1 MAEFNRSK
9 PHMNIGTIG
18 HVDHGKTTLSAAI
31 SSVFGSGKSYTDIDN
46 APEERARGITI
57 NASHIEYETANRH
70 YAHVDCPGHADY
82 VKNMIVGAAQMDGAI
97 LVIAATDGAMAQ
109 TREHIILAKQ
119 VGVPKM
125 VVFLNKCDMVD
136 DEEMLDLVEAE
147 AREIL
152 TANGFPGDEIP
163 VIRGS
168 ALQAV
173 EEFKALKGEQA
184 AAVKKILE
192 TKLPADV
199 AAKVGE
205 YAEVSNDITS
215 LLDGA
220 SFSKYGIRSIVSLMN
235 AVDTYIEL
243 PERSVDMDF
252 MLSVEDVFSITGI
265 GTVATG
271 RIEQGVVKKNDEVE
285 IVGLKKE
292 IIKAVVTGVEM
303 FKKELKEGGIA
314 GDNVGI
320 RLRTDRQNVE
330 RGMVLCKP
338 GSIKPHTKFTATVY
352 VLKPEEGGRNTAF
365 APGYKP
371 QVYMRTLD
379 VTSVILG
386 LKNGAEV
393 VMPGDNAILEIEL
406 IKPVAMKPGMRFA
419 IREGGRTIG
428 AGLIDSIIA

>member
-1 MAEFNRSK
+1 
-9 PHMNIGTIG
+9 MNIGTIG

-31 SSVFGSGKSYTDIDN
+31 SSVFGSGKSYADIDN

-152 TANGFPGDEIP
+152 SANGFPGDEIP
-163 VIRGS
+163 VIRGA

-173 EEFKALKGEQA
+173 EQYKALTADQK
-184 AAVKKILE
+184 AVVKQIME
-192 TKLPADV
+192 TKLSPEIAE
-199 AAKVGE
+199 KPGE
-205 YAEVSNDITS
+205 YAEITPNIQAI
-215 LLDGA
+215 LDKGN
-220 SFSKYGIRSIVSLMN
+220 FPNKYGIPAIVKLMN

-243 PERSVDMDF
+243 PERSIDMDF

-271 RIEQGVVKKNDEVE
+271 RIEQGTIRKSEEVE

-292 IIKAVVTGVEM
+292 IVKAVVTGVEM
-303 FKKELKEGGIA
+303 FKKELKEGIA

-320 RLRTDRQNVE
+320 RLRTDRANVE

-338 GSIKPHTKFTATVY
+338 GSIKPHTKFSASVY
-352 VLKPEEGGRNTAF
+352 VLKLEEGGRSTAF

-379 VTSVILG
+379 VTSVILAI
-386 LKNGAEV
+386 KNGSEV

-428 AGLIDSIIA
+428 AGVIDSIII